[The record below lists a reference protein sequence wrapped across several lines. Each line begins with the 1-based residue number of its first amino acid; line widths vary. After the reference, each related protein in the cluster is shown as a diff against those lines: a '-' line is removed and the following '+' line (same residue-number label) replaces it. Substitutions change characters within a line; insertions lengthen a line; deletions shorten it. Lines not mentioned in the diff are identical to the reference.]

1 MRDPTDQR
9 MKQVKKLK
17 VEMNKKK
24 PGLTSKIESS
34 ITRIDHTTIE
44 EVELEEES
52 MITANKE
59 LERATGEELKTT

>member
-1 MRDPTDQR
+1 
-9 MKQVKKLK
+9 MKVL
-17 VEMNKKK
+17 MNKRK
-24 PGLTSKIESS
+24 PELTSKIESS

-59 LERATGEELKTT
+59 LERETGEKLKMS